1 MNFTTARAIPVSL
14 TTRQA
19 KESRW
24 RVARVE
30 CREKVRER
38 LGVKARCIPAALV
51 FVLSWL
57 LASAISAQTLK
68 LPPHEKVTLKNG
80 MTVLLMEKRGV
91 PMVSFAA
98 IMKAGSTLDPGGQEG
113 LASVTAGLLRK
124 GTSKRSAQKFAE
136 DLDFIGATFSADA
149 GADFTSI
156 SSEFLTKDL
165 DRGLDLLSDAM
176 VHPTFPQA
184 EVDKL
189 LSQGID
195 GIKSA
200 KDEAQSVALPYY
212 YGYLFGKHAY
222 GRPDGGDEL
231 SLARIKRDAI
241 AKFYET
247 NYAPGSTIL
256 AVAGEFDN
264 AQMKAKLEA
273 AFGDWNS
280 KAAAL
285 PAIAA
290 PVAVKG
296 RRLLLVDKPDSTQ
309 TFFVFG
315 NVGTAVTDPDRVA
328 IRVVNTIF
336 GGRFTSRLNEAL
348 RVESGLTYGAESFFD
363 SKKQPGAFAIYSYTK
378 NETTVQAMD
387 LALKVLDALH
397 KDGVTPE
404 ELASAKAYLKG
415 QFPPSIE
422 TSGQL
427 ASRIAS
433 NEFYGL
439 NDDEI
444 NQLEARVDAVTPAVA
459 KQAIEKHFPEENLVF
474 MLIGKAAEIRPAVEK
489 YAAQRDE
496 RKITEP
502 GFWPP
507 AGK

>member
-1 MNFTTARAIPVSL
+1 MSVTTGRAVS
-14 TTRQA
+14 A
-19 KESRW
+19 KESEW
-24 RVARVE
+24 RVTSGE
-30 CREKVRER
+30 WREKEEER
-38 LGVKARCIPAALV
+38 RGAKGTRIYAALL
-51 FVLSWL
+51 FVASL
-57 LASAISAQTLK
+57 LLGGSVSGQTLK

-91 PMVSFAA
+91 PMVNIAA
-98 IMKAGSTLDPGGQEG
+98 ILKAGSTLDPAGQEG

-124 GTSKRSAQKFAE
+124 GTSRRSAQKFAE
-136 DLDFIGATFSADA
+136 DLDFMGASFSADA

-156 SSEFLTKDL
+156 SAEFLTKDL
-165 DRGLDLLSDAM
+165 DRGLDLVSDAM
-176 VHPTFPQA
+176 LHPTFPQA

-200 KDEAQSVALPYY
+200 KDEAQSVALPYF
-212 YGYLFGKHAY
+212 YGYLFGKHPYA
-222 GRPDGGDEL
+222 RPDGGDEL

-241 AKFYET
+241 AKFYEA

-256 AVAGEFDN
+256 AVAGEFDS

-273 AFGDWNS
+273 AFGGWNG

-285 PAIAA
+285 PTIGA

-296 RRLLLVDKPDSTQ
+296 KRMLLVDKPDSTQ

-315 NVGTAVTDPDRVA
+315 NVGTTVTDPDRVA

-363 SKKQPGAFAIYSYTK
+363 AKKQPGAFAIYSYTK

-387 LALKVLDALH
+387 LALKVLNELH
-397 KDGVTPE
+397 RDGVKPE

-444 NQLEARVDAVTPAVA
+444 NQLEARVDAVTPAMA
-459 KQAIEKHFPEENLVF
+459 KQVIEKHFPEENLVF

-489 YAAQRDE
+489 YASQRDE